1 MLTKSNNRFAI
12 VDLGSNSFH
21 LLLGSTQSTDAWQ
34 IDFQMSEAVQLRAGL
49 TQQGEL
55 SWESINRALT
65 CLDAFAARLSKF
77 APNPSKVRIVGTA
90 ALRYAKNQ
98 DLFVSYAT
106 KKMGYPIEVI
116 SGEEEAEL
124 IYLAFVQHL
133 LIANSQVA
141 LNKPILGIDVGGGST
156 ELVVGCGSKPKFS
169 LSLPVGCV
177 ELQPIFLEKKGVTA
191 DNFSLAAE
199 IIAKQFRAAERQ
211 IQALVDFGWHQVYA
225 GSGSAEILAQVNQSL
240 GLEHSNDI
248 TISSLRVIRDY
259 LISLGDHQAFSVLGL
274 KDHQLTILPGIVAIF
289 LALMHHLQLEKI
301 TVLPVSLRH
310 GALVAML
317 STTQQPVVHNS

>member
-21 LLLGSTQSTDAWQ
+21 LLLGSALSTDSWQ

-65 CLDAFAARLSKF
+65 CLEVFAARLSKF
-77 APNPSKVRIVGTA
+77 APNPNKVRIVGTA

-98 DLFVSYAT
+98 DLFLSHAT
-106 KKMGYPIEVI
+106 KKIGYPIEII

-124 IYLAFVQHL
+124 IYQAFVQHL
-133 LIANSQVA
+133 LSSHSENV
-141 LNKPILGIDVGGGST
+141 LNQPILGIDVGGGST
-156 ELVVGCGSKPKFS
+156 ELVIGFGPKPKLS
-169 LSLPVGCV
+169 LSLPIGCV
-177 ELQPIFLEKKGVTA
+177 ELQPLFLEKKTITA
-191 DNFSLAAE
+191 DSFSLAAQ
-199 IIAKQFRAAERQ
+199 IVVKQLRAAERQ
-211 IQALVDFGWHQVYA
+211 IQTLVDLGWHQVYA
-225 GSGSAEILAQVNQSL
+225 GSGSAEILAQVNQFL
-240 GLEHSNDI
+240 GLGDSSDI
-248 TISSLRVIRDY
+248 SIASLRTIRDY
-259 LISLGDHQAFSVLGL
+259 LISLGDHQELSVLGL
-274 KDHQLTILPGIVAIF
+274 KDHQLMILPGIVAIF
-289 LALMHHLQLEKI
+289 LALMHHLRLEKI

-317 STTQQPVVHNS
+317 STMQQPVAHSN

>member
-21 LLLGSTQSTDAWQ
+21 LLLGSMPSADTWQ

-49 TQQGEL
+49 TQQGDL
-55 SWESINRALT
+55 SWESINRAMT
-65 CLDAFAARLSKF
+65 CLDVFASRLNKF
-77 APNPSKVRIVGTA
+77 DPQKVRIVGTA

-98 DLFVSYAT
+98 DLFLSHAA
-106 KKMGYPIEVI
+106 KRIGYPIEI
-116 SGEEEAEL
+116 ITGEEEAEL

-133 LIANSQVA
+133 LSGYCAQIT

-156 ELVVGCGSKPKFS
+156 ELVVGCGVKPKLS

-177 ELQPIFLEKKGVTA
+177 ELQSIFLEKKGVTA
-191 DNFSLAAE
+191 SNFSLAAE

-211 IQALVDFGWHQVYA
+211 IQTLVDFGWHQVYA
-225 GSGSAEILAQVNQSL
+225 GSGSADILVQTNKRL

-248 TISSLRVIRDY
+248 SISSLRAIRDY
-259 LISLGDHQAFSVLGL
+259 LISLGDYQEFGVLGL
-274 KDHQLTILPGIVAIF
+274 KDHQLMILPGIVAIF

-310 GALVAML
+310 GALAAML
-317 STTQQPVVHNS
+317 STTQRPLEHNN